1 MKNIF
6 IIFMF
11 FTVAFYSCSKDNVV
25 APSAEYDIQ
34 TLDKTKNEY
43 VNLEKPYQ
51 LEVNI
56 EYRVISQNSSEYN
69 SFYMGDSLLV
79 GKVWIKQIYSEQPK
93 IDHRGLA
100 LKYDLKLKRS
110 TVAIKYSKLGVYP
123 ATFVAG
129 ASGNDGNDVAFA
141 VNSDNQITV
150 IQ

>member
-1 MKNIF
+1 LI
-6 IIFMF
+6 
-11 FTVAFYSCSKDNVV
+11 AFYSCNKENVV

-43 VNLEKPYQ
+43 VNIEKPYQ
-51 LEVNI
+51 LKVNL

-79 GKVWIKQIYSEQPK
+79 GKIWIKQIYSEQPK
-93 IDHRGLA
+93 IDHRGIA
-100 LKYDLKLKRS
+100 LKYDIKLERS
-110 TVAIKYSKLGVYP
+110 IATIKYSKVGVFP

-129 ASGNDGNDVAFA
+129 AAGNDGNDVAYA

-150 IQ
+150 IP